1 MVLKKKNH
9 PARNGVAFPSVLIPT
24 WKIPH
29 RHNEDLL
36 SSNKYLSG
44 QMMCVYLSS
53 AYWKMKFK
61 HKGLFGYVFDLASAM
76 RVSQDVFASPET
88 HPTDW
93 ELPNEIASH

>member
-1 MVLKKKNH
+1 
-9 PARNGVAFPSVLIPT
+9 
-24 WKIPH
+24 
-29 RHNEDLL
+29 
-36 SSNKYLSG
+36 
-44 QMMCVYLSS
+44 MCVYLSS